1 MTIRRKVIPLQI
13 LSQHGSPPMWA
24 ARGIAELPRRRRA
37 IRGMA
42 ATRRVIPEIQVPSFC
57 GKGISLSPVGALWMN
72 ALLP

>member
-1 MTIRRKVIPLQI
+1 MGGAGL
-13 LSQHGSPPMWA
+13 
-24 ARGIAELPRRRRA
+24 AELPRRRRA

-42 ATRRVIPEIQVPSFC
+42 ATRRVIPEIQVSSFC